1 MCTHIFYCIFCGQ
14 SVLTGEV
21 SSKWLERFLGDSK
34 FKAPVY
40 FEDGEHLR
48 ALWSFL
54 SNIMDT
60 TPTDYTVGDRIEF
73 VLNVLCPEVSRLS
86 VL

>member
-1 MCTHIFYCIFCGQ
+1 M
-14 SVLTGEV
+14 

-40 FEDGEHLR
+40 FEDGEHLK
-48 ALWSFL
+48 ALWSYL
-54 SNIMDT
+54 SNIMDA
-60 TPTDYTVGDRIEF
+60 TPTDYTVGDRIEL
-73 VLNVLCPEVSRLS
+73 VLSVLRPEVSSLS